1 MKRGRWLN
9 GRRKGLLSPIG
20 AGPLDQVL
28 LAFVRS
34 KFFFL
39 RLWALQQKVIIVD
52 ELHSYSPYML
62 QLLAQALPTL
72 KELGCTVI
80 ILSATLT
87 QRAKTELLS
96 ASGLTDRPLP
106 ERASNSQALHVDW
119 AGSVSVQPLD
129 TSDCTAHPEVN
140 VHKHRTALDVGTTGY
155 QTVIDQA
162 LQCARK
168 GEKVLWICNTVRAA
182 QGVYAYAQATG
193 PQVPLGL
200 IHSRFTATDR
210 RRREK
215 QWLEF
220 FANEAG
226 GCLLIGTQV
235 LEQSIDLDSDRLF
248 TELAPIDLIIQ
259 RAGRLWRK
267 FRSSRAGQVAPLH
280 VLLPVSQDG
289 DDFGGGWKVYDNRF
303 ELLRAQRILPDRFDK
318 NMAWALLE
326 LDAEPQTMREAELV
340 ARYREQVQRE
350 LLLAIARGV
359 SMDDVL
365 MEDDGG
371 EEGSQDDPDEQTVV
385 RLTKIPTV
393 RICIMRDQETF
404 WDDSRRQ
411 KPEGLSPREQFELR
425 RAIELNTVGV
435 PIYLFTRNAGTL
447 WDKETRTQTWI
458 SEAPETWG
466 RLCYSSQL
474 GAFPA

>member
-1 MKRGRWLN
+1 
-9 GRRKGLLSPIG
+9 
-20 AGPLDQVL
+20 VL

-62 QLLAQALPTL
+62 QLLAQALPVL

-87 QRAKTELLS
+87 QRAKSELLS
-96 ASGLTDRPLP
+96 ASGLTDLTLP
-106 ERASNSQALHVDW
+106 ERVSNSQAMHVNW
-119 AGSVSVQPLD
+119 AGSLSVQPLD
-129 TSDCTAHPEVN
+129 TSDCTAHPEVQ
-140 VHKHRTALDVGTTGY
+140 VHKHRMALDVRTAAY
-155 QTVIDQA
+155 QRVIDEA
-162 LQCARK
+162 VKHARG
-168 GEKVLWICNTVRAA
+168 GEKVLWVCNTVRAA
-182 QGVYAYAQATG
+182 QEVYVYAKVAGA
-193 PQVPLGL
+193 QVPLGL

-210 RRREK
+210 RQREK

-248 TELAPIDLIIQ
+248 SELAPIDLVIQ

-267 FRSSRAGQVAPLH
+267 FQSARAGQAAPLH
-280 VLLPVSQDG
+280 ILMPVSQEAA
-289 DDFGGGWKVYDNRF
+289 DFGGGWKVYDNRF

-318 NMAWALLE
+318 NMAWELLE
-326 LDAEPQTMREAELV
+326 LAAEPETKREAELV
-340 ARYREQVQRE
+340 TAYREQVAKE

-365 MEDDGG
+365 MEDD
-371 EEGSQDDPDEQTVV
+371 EDDEGSQDDPPDEQPVV
-385 RLTKIPTV
+385 RLTKIPTI
-393 RICIMRDQETF
+393 RICIMQDKETF
-404 WDDSRRQ
+404 WDGSKRQ
-411 KPEGLSPREQFELR
+411 KTEGLSAREMFELR
-425 RAIELNTVGV
+425 RAVELNTVPV
-435 PIYLFTRNAGTL
+435 PMYLFTRGAGTL
-447 WDKETRTQTWI
+447 WDRETRTQTWI
-458 SEAPETWG
+458 AEAPETWG
-466 RLCYSSQL
+466 GLCYSSEL